1 MMIEQHK
8 FQTPRVEELVIARE
22 DVEQP
27 PVMLSVA
34 PADAERILRALDDA
48 SLSFAPAS
56 NGANGATAYR
66 RLAAELRNQA
76 RLAPSAW
83 QHAFGHVT

>member
-1 MMIEQHK
+1 MMIEQHR
-8 FQTPRVEELVIARE
+8 FQTPRVEELVVARE

-27 PVMLSVA
+27 AVVLSVA

-48 SLSFAPAS
+48 SLSFVSTS

-66 RLAAELRNQA
+66 RLAAEVRNQA
-76 RLAPSAW
+76 RLAPAAW
-83 QHAFGHVT
+83 QQAFGHVT